1 MKYFLEHNGKK
12 YSDKDLIDAFYQ
24 LGIKRGDILCV
35 HTELMKFG
43 IPLLSRNEFL
53 QTILNCFFEVIG
65 QEGTLIMPTF
75 TYSFCK
81 NEVYDKV
88 HSKGKVGV
96 LNEFFRTSGGGVRRT
111 SDPIFSFAVKGAK
124 ADIFLKENSSCF
136 GKDSVYEILTREGG
150 KFMLLGLNYGHA
162 LTHYAEERNTS
173 FCRYFKEF
181 KGFVID
187 ELGQKREKRINYYVR
202 DLEKAYVCS
211 LDKINEIVRQTRYYK
226 SIKFAGDFLESYD
239 AKEYVKAIGNALKQ
253 DKFAIYEKLLL

>member
-1 MKYFLEHNGKK
+1 MPG
-12 YSDKDLIDAFYQ
+12 A
-24 LGIKRGDILCV
+24 GA
-35 HTELMKFG
+35 
-43 IPLLSRNEFL
+43 
-53 QTILNCFFEVIG
+53 EV
-65 QEGTLIMPTF
+65 
-75 TYSFCK
+75 
-81 NEVYDKV
+81 
-88 HSKGKVGV
+88 
-96 LNEFFRTSGGGVRRT
+96 RGGVRRT

>member
-1 MKYFLEHNGKK
+1 MQH
-12 YSDKDLIDAFYQ
+12 
-24 LGIKRGDILCV
+24 
-35 HTELMKFG
+35 
-43 IPLLSRNEFL
+43 
-53 QTILNCFFEVIG
+53 
-65 QEGTLIMPTF
+65 
-75 TYSFCK
+75 
-81 NEVYDKV
+81 
-88 HSKGKVGV
+88 
-96 LNEFFRTSGGGVRRT
+96 GGGVRRT

>member
-1 MKYFLEHNGKK
+1 
-12 YSDKDLIDAFYQ
+12 
-24 LGIKRGDILCV
+24 
-35 HTELMKFG
+35 
-43 IPLLSRNEFL
+43 
-53 QTILNCFFEVIG
+53 
-65 QEGTLIMPTF
+65 
-75 TYSFCK
+75 
-81 NEVYDKV
+81 KV

-96 LNEFFRTSGGGVRRT
+96 LNEFFRTSGRGGVRRT

-181 KGFVID
+181 KGLVID

>member
-1 MKYFLEHNGKK
+1 MNFLE
-12 YSDKDLIDAFYQ
+12 LA
-24 LGIKRGDILCV
+24 
-35 HTELMKFG
+35 
-43 IPLLSRNEFL
+43 
-53 QTILNCFFEVIG
+53 
-65 QEGTLIMPTF
+65 
-75 TYSFCK
+75 
-81 NEVYDKV
+81 
-88 HSKGKVGV
+88 
-96 LNEFFRTSGGGVRRT
+96 GGGARRT

-150 KFMLLGLNYGHA
+150 KFMLLGLNYGHT

-181 KGFVID
+181 KGLAID